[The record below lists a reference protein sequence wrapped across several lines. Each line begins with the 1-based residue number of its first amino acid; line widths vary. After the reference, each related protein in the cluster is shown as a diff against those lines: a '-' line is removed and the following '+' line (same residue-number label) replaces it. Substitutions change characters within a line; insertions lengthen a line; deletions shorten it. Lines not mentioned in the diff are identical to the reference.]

1 MSGQDRKKRVFI
13 ADDNFDLLKCLKEYL
28 SAEGF
33 EVYTSDVAREVI
45 PAIKSFK
52 PDIILLDVLMPNID
66 GFEIC
71 ALLNNDPRTKG
82 IPIIII
88 SSLGGLPDV
97 KRAYHLGVIG
107 YFPKPF
113 EMSKLVKEINKT
125 LAYKCGFTLIE
136 LMLVVIIIGTL
147 AAMVMP
153 RLVGRGEQARIT
165 AAQSDISAN
174 IATALK
180 LYELDNGS
188 FPSAE
193 EGLNALLNKPASARN
208 WNGPYLE
215 RKPQDPWG
223 REYQYK
229 SPGTH
234 RTDYDLYSL
243 GKDGQ
248 ESADDVKNWE

>member
-1 MSGQDRKKRVFI
+1 MSRLAEKKKVFI
-13 ADDNFDLLKCLKEYL
+13 ADDNLDLLKCLKEYL
-28 SAEGF
+28 STQGF
-33 EVYTSDVAREVI
+33 EVKLCDVSKDII
-45 PAIKSFK
+45 PDIKSFK

-71 ALLNNDPRTKG
+71 ELLNKDPKTQG

-88 SSLGGLPDV
+88 STLGGLPDI

-113 EMSKLVKEINKT
+113 DMSKLAQEINKT
-125 LAYKCGFTLIE
+125 LAFKAGFTLIE
-136 LMLVVIIIGTL
+136 LMLVVIIIATL

-153 RLVGRGEQARIT
+153 RLVGRGEQARVS
-165 AAQSDISAN
+165 AAQSDINAN

-180 LYELDNGS
+180 LYELDNGA
-188 FPSAE
+188 FPTTE

-223 REYQYK
+223 KEYQYK
-229 SPGTH
+229 SPGSH
-234 RTDYDLYSL
+234 KADYDLYSL